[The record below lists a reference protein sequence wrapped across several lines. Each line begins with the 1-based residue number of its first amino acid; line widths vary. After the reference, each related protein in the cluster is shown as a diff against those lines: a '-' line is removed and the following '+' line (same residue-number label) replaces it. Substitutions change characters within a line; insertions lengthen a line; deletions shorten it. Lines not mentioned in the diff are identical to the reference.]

1 MLTEMAGSPLVPG
14 VGREGLAQHRGV
26 PGSFAL
32 PSQGL
37 AGCGPASA
45 KMKAGIFTRAERIS
59 TRLRTQMPLGLLDNP
74 TLMTL
79 KGDGL
84 VPVADTFPAEP
95 LWSLEGDLQ
104 PHGIHAGPGTAAA
117 LPLPRDVQT
126 PAGSVARPQG
136 RTQRPPVPLASPR
149 HSSPCCPS
157 LRAVG
162 AEPDL
167 IPTGATGPGL
177 RTRVLGGRGH
187 RHARRPVM
195 KNSSFKSPSKGN
207 NGLRFI
213 FLVLQKLL

>member
-136 RTQRPPVPLASPR
+136 RTQHP
-149 HSSPCCPS
+149 SSPSPPHGTAALAALPYAPS
-157 LRAVG
+157 GQNLTSSQREQRGPACAHASWEDGDIVTRG
-162 AEPDL
+162 AL
-167 IPTGATGPGL
+167 
-177 RTRVLGGRGH
+177 
-187 RHARRPVM
+187 
-195 KNSSFKSPSKGN
+195 
-207 NGLRFI
+207 
-213 FLVLQKLL
+213 